1 MLAEE
6 AVLHILIMIFK
17 HREEYNKGDEVA
29 ATTKANISVN
39 YRDTRVLDAT
49 ELLRRGSATALINQ
63 ALVEQSQIQQLS
75 NHEEATK

>member
-1 MLAEE
+1 M
-6 AVLHILIMIFK
+6 
-17 HREEYNKGDEVA
+17 A